1 MRTRE
6 SQFSDSQAE
15 NLSWVND
22 PVLLGR
28 ASGIQTENGVG
39 WHNRHEIGC
48 QNCEFSLLSP
58 RVGYVTQVGFDEK
71 DNTSTCLVTGH
82 ASDAR
87 LNEYMRAIDLQ
98 RQRLESR
105 LGPLA

>member
-1 MRTRE
+1 MDFTGILEKGRFSVCTLSTGQAARMRTRE

-39 WHNRHEIGC
+39 WHIRQEIGC
-48 QNCEFSLLSP
+48 QNHEFSLLSL
-58 RVGYVTQVGFDEK
+58 RVGSVTQAGFDGI
-71 DNTSTCLVTGH
+71 DYASTLH
-82 ASDAR
+82 
-87 LNEYMRAIDLQ
+87 
-98 RQRLESR
+98 
-105 LGPLA
+105 